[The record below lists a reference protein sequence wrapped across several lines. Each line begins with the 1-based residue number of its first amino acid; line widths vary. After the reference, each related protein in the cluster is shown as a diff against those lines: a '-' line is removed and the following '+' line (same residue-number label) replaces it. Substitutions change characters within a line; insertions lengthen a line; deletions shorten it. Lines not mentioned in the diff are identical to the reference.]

1 MADASLTPVT
11 RFGLIPRRPG
21 MTLEQFQAHYRDIH
35 GPLGAQMP
43 GLLRYWQ
50 NHRIAPPRG
59 PALPWPGFD
68 ACSELDAES
77 VEAHLEMARSPIVRG
92 AIAEDEPKLLDM
104 PKRSIAWTRRVVAKD
119 EIGAGVRLLTFIRRS
134 PSRAQSELAAVLQAD
149 ERRGEGAR
157 GRELLL
163 ALERLP
169 DGVVSSFD
177 AVEALW
183 FHDVADASDYLD
195 SGRAERDRMAIAGV
209 ATATER
215 LLADVNLVV

>member
-11 RFGLIPRRPG
+11 RFGLLPRRPG

-77 VEAHLEMARSPIVRG
+77 VEAHLAMAVSPIARG
-92 AIAEDEPKLLDM
+92 PIEADEPKLLDRS
-104 PKRSIAWTRRVVAKD
+104 KRSATWTRRVVASG
-119 EIGAGVRLLTFIRRS
+119 EIGAGVRLLTFMRRS
-134 PSRAQSELAAVLQAD
+134 PSRVQAELAETLLAD
-149 ERRGEGAR
+149 GLRGEGAR

-163 ALERLP
+163 GIEQLP

-177 AVEALW
+177 GVEALW
-183 FHDVADASDYLD
+183 FHDVADATDYLD
-195 SGRAERDRMAIAGV
+195 SGRAERDRTVIAGV
-209 ATATER
+209 VTGTER
-215 LLADVNLVV
+215 LLVDVNLVV